1 MMNKYYLYLF
11 ISILSSSL
19 FAQNSGFG
27 ILIKGG
33 ITDYGSVQGI
43 QVSGSTGVGQWKIGP
58 ILGLGTEYTLGK
70 DWFIQGTFE
79 YSYNIYSAPVA
90 DSETM
95 ERGSNSVIDIM
106 GNIKK
111 RWDWFYLLAGIGFSS
126 QNSSDSY
133 VSGESSN
140 GESYRHLT
148 YEGTSSKVFTG
159 LLGVGLEF
167 YFFERIGFFLEGSW
181 RFRKYVTP
189 VAQLG
194 ISYKI

>member
-1 MMNKYYLYLF
+1 MINHKLYIL
-11 ISILSSSL
+11 IIILSTSL
-19 FAQNSGFG
+19 FAQNSGFN
-27 ILIKGG
+27 IFIKGG
-33 ITDYGSVQGI
+33 ISDYAGVHGI
-43 QVSGSTGVGQWKIGP
+43 QVSGASGAGQWKIGP

-79 YSYNIYSAPVA
+79 YSYNVYGASVA
-90 DSETM
+90 VSETM
-95 ERGSNSVIDIM
+95 ERGSNSVIDLM

-111 RWDWFYLLAGIGFSS
+111 RWDWFYILGGIGVSS

-140 GESYRHLT
+140 GVSYRYLT

-159 LLGVGLEF
+159 LLGIGLEY
-167 YFFERIGFFLEGSW
+167 YFFEQIGFFLEGSW

-189 VAQLG
+189 VAELG
-194 ISYKI
+194 VNYKI

>member
-1 MMNKYYLYLF
+1 MKKYYYFIF
-11 ISILSSSL
+11 ISILSTNLLAQESKFKL
-19 FAQNSGFG
+19 F
-27 ILIKGG
+27 IKGG
-33 ITDYGSVQGI
+33 ISDYAAAHGI
-43 QVSGSTGVGQWKIGP
+43 QVSGSTGSGEWEIGP

-79 YSYNIYSAPVA
+79 YSYNIYDAPVA
-90 DSETM
+90 ASETI
-95 ERGSNSVIDIM
+95 ESGSNTVIDIM

-133 VSGESSN
+133 IYGTSSN
-140 GESYRHLT
+140 GESYRYLT

-159 LLGVGLEF
+159 LLGIGLEY
-167 YFFERIGFFLEGSW
+167 YFFPRIGFFLEGSW
-181 RFRKYVTP
+181 RFRNYVTP
-189 VAQLG
+189 AAQLG